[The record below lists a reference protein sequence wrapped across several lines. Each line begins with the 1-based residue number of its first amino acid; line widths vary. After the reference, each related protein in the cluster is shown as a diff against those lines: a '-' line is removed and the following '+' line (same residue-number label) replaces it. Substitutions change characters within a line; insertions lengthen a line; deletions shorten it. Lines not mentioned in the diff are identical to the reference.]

1 MTVELLFGIALGYVP
16 CKHLY
21 LVPAERLADSH
32 TNKDV
37 DNFGSCTTLKIYPH
51 VLIFR

>member
-21 LVPAERLADSH
+21 LSQSNSQLTH
-32 TNKDV
+32 TNKDI
-37 DNFGSCTTLKIYPH
+37 DNFGSCTVLKTYPH
-51 VLIFR
+51 VLMSG

>member
-21 LVPAERLADSH
+21 SSQLNPQLILA
-32 TNKDV
+32 NEDV
-37 DNFGSCTTLKIYPH
+37 DNFGSCTILKCSLYI
-51 VLIFR
+51 LILC